1 MIFDEDLML
10 NTFFLIS
17 SSKVVTG
24 DALSKEQELEE
35 LLKRCR
41 DLKLEVSWQFICTN
55 YLHFFFKVWGESIAS
70 NNFAMLFISL
80 WHFVLR
86 Y

>member
-1 MIFDEDLML
+1 MLFDEDFML
-10 NTFFLIS
+10 NIFFLLS

-41 DLKLEVSWQFICTN
+41 DLKLEVSWQFICTK
-55 YLHFFFKVWGESIAS
+55 YLHFYF
-70 NNFAMLFISL
+70 
-80 WHFVLR
+80 
-86 Y
+86 